1 MRAASSPAA
10 TDSDTEASFLAFER
24 RWDRTWALL
33 PYLLIG
39 LAFVASMIPL
49 DTSPSDRWVIAAL
62 VLALL
67 GWHYWFVTRHP
78 HWPERHLVPM
88 AVYFVG
94 LLTLALVLS
103 GRAEPFALV
112 VVGCFPMAFV
122 ALPGRWAYLGVAVTG
137 PCAVLALTWPV
148 LDVSLLAQAVGA
160 SVLAGFV
167 GWAIRRIEAEGIR
180 RREAHAELVA
190 LTAAL
195 RSANADKDALR
206 TQLTRTAHEAGVAA
220 ERARLARDFH
230 DTLAQGLAGI
240 GSQLENADTLL
251 PEHHPAGPRVRT
263 ALRLARTSLAEAR
276 RSVQALRPGPLSGDG
291 LIGAIRQ
298 TVDLWSQEH
307 ALPVRLEVTGDVE
320 PTDEAVQTAL
330 LRFTQEGLANI
341 GRHARAAEATVTVS
355 GMGDLVMIDIF
366 DDGVGFEV
374 AALEPGDAGGG
385 YGLTAARER
394 LAAVHGRLSI
404 ESAPGAGTT
413 VTATVPA
420 PVVVP
425 AQAEAPR

>member
-1 MRAASSPAA
+1 MK
-10 TDSDTEASFLAFER
+10 EASPTAGTASDAGAGFLAFER

-39 LAFVASMIPL
+39 FAFVASVIPPS
-49 DTSPSDRWVIAAL
+49 TSLRDRLVIASVVL
-62 VLALL
+62 VLLV
-67 GWHYWFVTRHP
+67 WHYWFVTRHP
-78 HWPERHLVPM
+78 HWPERRLVPM
-88 AVYFVG
+88 AVYFAG

-103 GRAEPFALV
+103 ARAEPFALV

-122 ALPGRWAYLGVAVTG
+122 ALPGRWAYGGVAATG
-137 PCAVLALTWPV
+137 LCAMVGISGPV
-148 LDVSLLAQAVGA
+148 LNVSLLVQALGA
-160 SVLAGFV
+160 SVLAGVV
-167 GWAIRRIEAEGIR
+167 GWAVRRMETEAIR

-190 LTAAL
+190 LTVAL
-195 RSANADKDALR
+195 RRANADKDALR
-206 TQLTRTAHEAGVAA
+206 AQLTRTAHEAGVAA

-263 ALRLARTSLAEAR
+263 ALRLARSSLAEAR
-276 RSVQALRPGPLSGDG
+276 RSVHALRPGPLSADG
-291 LIGAIRQ
+291 LIAAIREI
-298 TVDLWSQEH
+298 VDLWTEQH
-307 ALPVRLEVTGDVE
+307 ARPVRLEVTGDVE

-341 GRHARAAEATVTVS
+341 GRHAQASQATVTIS
-355 GMGDLVMIDIF
+355 GVGDVVMIDIF

-374 AALEPGDAGGG
+374 AALGPGDADGG
-385 YGLTAARER
+385 YGLAVARER
-394 LAAVHGRLSI
+394 LATVNGQLSI

-420 PVVVP
+420 P
-425 AQAEAPR
+425 ARAEARR